1 MHKTGPI
8 VLVTGGARSGK
19 SALAETIAA
28 RLGEARIYIA
38 TAEAGDGEMAQRI
51 ARHRDQRGP
60 GWQTVEE
67 PLDLSGA
74 LARTEGQGV
83 RLVDC
88 LTLWLSNRMAQDSP
102 TGPAVAALCDAL
114 RDARGPVVLVTN
126 ELGLGIVPE
135 NALARRFRDA
145 HGWMN
150 QAVAAV
156 ADEVWMAVSGLP
168 LRLKPE
174 RERRLERI

>member
-1 MHKTGPI
+1 MSSDTRI
-8 VLVTGGARSGK
+8 TMVTGGARSGK
-19 SALAETIAA
+19 SALAESLAA
-28 RLGEARIYIA
+28 RQPGPRIYIA
-38 TAEAGDGEMAQRI
+38 TAEAWDDEMTDRI

-67 PLDLSGA
+67 PRDLAGA
-74 LARTEGQGV
+74 LARTDGQGV

-88 LTLWLSNRMAQDSP
+88 LTLWLSNMMAEGDP
-102 TGPAVAALCDAL
+102 GPHVSALCQTL
-114 RDARGPVVLVTN
+114 GTQHSPVVLVTN

-135 NALARRFRDA
+135 NPLARRFRDE

-150 QAVAAV
+150 QAIARV

-168 LRLKPE
+168 LCLKSQ
-174 RERRLERI
+174 

>member
-8 VLVTGGARSGK
+8 ILVTGGARSGK
-19 SALAETIAA
+19 SALAETIVA
-28 RLGEARIYIA
+28 RFGGARIYIA

-51 ARHRDQRGP
+51 TAHRDRRGP
-60 GWQTVEE
+60 GWHTVEE
-67 PLDLSGA
+67 PLDLTGV
-74 LARTEGQGV
+74 LARTEGQGA

-88 LTLWLSNRMAQDSP
+88 LTLWLSNHMAEGRP
-102 TGPAVAALCDAL
+102 TEPAVAALCAAL
-114 RDARGPVVLVTN
+114 RATRGPVVLVTN

-150 QAVAAV
+150 QAVAAM

-174 RERRLERI
+174 REMP